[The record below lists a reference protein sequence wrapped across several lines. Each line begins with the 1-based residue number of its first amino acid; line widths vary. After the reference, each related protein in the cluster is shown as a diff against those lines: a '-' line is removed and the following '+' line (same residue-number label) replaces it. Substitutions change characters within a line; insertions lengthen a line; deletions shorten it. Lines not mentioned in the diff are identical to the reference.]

1 MRWPAWGLAVLVAMA
16 GLAFWLL
23 LAGPDRILGVDTGS
37 TGIALT
43 ALVAWLTLH
52 GVSVAPRSELENA
65 VSPGEWKA
73 WIGVGFS
80 VLAIAY
86 FLSKAHLFFGATD
99 LRDVQAVGRNLVLM
113 LIAWTVLSWILENR
127 WKGRV
132 QKDERDREI
141 ENDAGDWARAA
152 LVFVVIGVAVTLGL
166 SPARKLEWATPIAIA
181 NLLVFALIWS
191 CFVEYIVT
199 ALSYWRDRR

>member
-1 MRWPAWGLAVLVAMA
+1 MRWPKWGLVVLVVLA

-23 LAGPDRILGVDTGS
+23 LAGPGRILGFDAGGA
-37 TGIALT
+37 GIALT
-43 ALVAWLTLH
+43 ALVAWLALH
-52 GVSVAPRSELENA
+52 GVSVAPRSEMENA

-113 LIAWTVLSWILENR
+113 LIAWTVLSWTLENR

-132 QKDERDREI
+132 QQDERDREI
-141 ENDAGDWARAA
+141 ENVASGWARGA
-152 LVFVVIGVAVTLGL
+152 LVFVVIGVAVMLGI

-181 NLLVFALIWS
+181 NLLIFALIWS

>member
-1 MRWPAWGLAVLVAMA
+1 MRWSMWGLVALVALA

-23 LAGPDRILGVDTGS
+23 LAGPDRILGLDSGS

-43 ALVAWLTLH
+43 ALVAWLALH
-52 GVSVAPRSELENA
+52 GVSVAPRSELENS

-73 WIGVGFS
+73 WVGVGFS
-80 VLAIAY
+80 VMAIAY

-113 LIAWTVLSWILENR
+113 LIAWSVLGWILENR

-152 LVFVVIGVAVTLGL
+152 LVFVVIGVAVMLGV

>member
-1 MRWPAWGLAVLVAMA
+1 MRWSKWGLVALVALA

-23 LAGPDRILGVDTGS
+23 LAGPDRILGLDSGS

-43 ALVAWLTLH
+43 ALVAWLALH
-52 GVSVAPRSELENA
+52 GVSVAPRSELENS

-73 WIGVGFS
+73 WVGVGFS
-80 VLAIAY
+80 VMAIAY

-113 LIAWTVLSWILENR
+113 LIAWSVLGWILENR

-141 ENDAGDWARAA
+141 ENDASGWARGA
-152 LVFVVIGVAVTLGL
+152 LVFVVIGVAVMLGV

>member
-1 MRWPAWGLAVLVAMA
+1 MRWPVWGLAVLVALA
-16 GLAFWLL
+16 GVAFWLL
-23 LAGPDRILGVDTGS
+23 LAGPGRILGVDAGGA
-37 TGIALT
+37 GIALT
-43 ALVAWLTLH
+43 ALVAWLALH
-52 GVSVAPRSELENA
+52 GVSVAPRSEMENA

-86 FLSKAHLFFGATD
+86 FLSKARLFAGATD
-99 LRDVQAVGRNLVLM
+99 LRDVQAVARNLVLM
-113 LIAWTVLSWILENR
+113 LIAWTVLGWILENR

-141 ENDAGDWARAA
+141 ENDASGWARGA
-152 LVFVVIGVAVTLGL
+152 LVFAVIGVAVTLGF
-166 SPARKLEWATPIAIA
+166 SPVAKLAWATPIAVA
-181 NLLVFALIWS
+181 NLLIFALIWS
-191 CFVEYIVT
+191 CFVEYVVT

>member
-1 MRWPAWGLAVLVAMA
+1 MRWPAWGLAGLVALA

-23 LAGPDRILGVDTGS
+23 LAGPDRLFGLDTGNV
-37 TGIALT
+37 GIALT
-43 ALVAWLTLH
+43 ALVAWSALH
-52 GVSVAPRSELENA
+52 GVSVAPRSEMENA

-73 WIGVGFS
+73 WVGVGFS
-80 VLAIAY
+80 ALGIAY
-86 FLSKAHLFFGATD
+86 FLSKAHLFAGATD

-113 LIAWTVLSWILENR
+113 LIAWTVLGWLLENR

-141 ENDAGDWARAA
+141 ENDASGWGRGA
-152 LVFVVIGVAVTLGL
+152 LVFVVIGVAVMLGL
-166 SPARKLEWATPIAIA
+166 SPARKLEWATPIAVS

-191 CFVEYIVT
+191 CFVEYVVT